1 LRFSAS
7 LALRLSAWAQPAEP
21 GDNLTQEFES
31 LAGKI
36 GLLVRQSSGVAA
48 RSRQTCD
55 QAAANRIVRQYK
67 DDRDDRRS
75 PLYCWGGVSIGDN
88 DVDLKADKLG
98 RDFGDALG
106 PPGCPAQSGPSFC
119 VVRDERGR
127 AIKKSPGGSNRGQ
140 SMPCN
145 TVCKP
150 TGSVPNRNKP

>member
-1 LRFSAS
+1 MIANRRS
-7 LALRLSAWAQPAEP
+7 R
-21 GDNLTQEFES
+21 GDNLTQDFES

-55 QAAANRIVRQYK
+55 QAAADRIVRQYK

-75 PLYCWGGVSIGDN
+75 LPYCWGGVSVRDN

-106 PPGCPAQSGPSFC
+106 PSLRPAILDRDGVTLDPAERMQSLDKSSSPWTPS
-119 VVRDERGR
+119 
-127 AIKKSPGGSNRGQ
+127 
-140 SMPCN
+140 
-145 TVCKP
+145 
-150 TGSVPNRNKP
+150 